1 MGESKKKKGGGIT
14 TVLLILVLIIGL
26 SLLLYPTVSDYI
38 NSLNQSNVISHYT
51 EIVADMDDE
60 ECQRLIEAARKY
72 NESIHDR
79 DNVLVLSYEEEQ
91 LYKSLL
97 NVSPDGAMGY
107 IEIPSIKC
115 TLPIHHGTSN
125 IVLQT
130 AIGHLEWTS
139 LPVGGEGTHSVVSGH
154 RGLPSAKLFTNL
166 DKLEKGD
173 IFIIRVLNE
182 VMTYEVDQIT
192 IIRPDEVDVLKIEEG
207 EDYCTLFT
215 CTPYAINTH
224 RLCVRGRRIDN
235 IEESKK
241 IHVTSE
247 AMQIEPL
254 LVAPIVAMPIL
265 LLLFVIA
272 SIANRRARR

>member
-1 MGESKKKKGGGIT
+1 MSTKKGIGSRIT
-14 TVLLILVLIIGL
+14 TVLLVLVLLIGL
-26 SLLLYPTVSDYI
+26 SLLLYPVISDYI
-38 NSLNQSNVISHYT
+38 NSINQSNVISHYT

-60 ECQRLIEAARKY
+60 ECQKLLEAARKY
-72 NESIHDR
+72 NQNITKR
-79 DNVLVLSYEEEQ
+79 DNVLVLSPEEEAE
-91 LYKSLL
+91 YKSLL
-97 NVSPDGAMGY
+97 NISPDGAMGY
-107 IEIPSIKC
+107 IEIPSIQC

-125 IVLQT
+125 VVLQT

-166 DKLEKGD
+166 DRLEKGD
-173 IFIIRVLNE
+173 IFIIRILNE
-182 VMTYEVDQIT
+182 VITYEVDQIT
-192 IIRPDEVDVLKIEEG
+192 VIKPDEIEILKIEAG
-207 EDYCTLFT
+207 MDYCTLFT

-224 RLCVRGRRIDN
+224 RLCVRGHRIDN

-254 LVAPIVAMPIL
+254 LVAPIVATPIL
-265 LLLFVIA
+265 LLLYIFA
-272 SIANRRARR
+272 CIANRRAKR